1 MNVYERKSHLLNLHL
16 NCFCTFAGEYDMPVL
31 KAYKEEPPDRL
42 IPFNVARCTKDFDS
56 GVHFFIDDYQ
66 FERIWQQP
74 ERYLQMLKRHRAVI
88 APDFSQYADTPQTL
102 RIWQNYRGKAL
113 AAWWQN
119 NGVNVIPNVT
129 WSTPE
134 SFDYCFDG
142 QPTDSV
148 IAINCQGILS
158 SELSMY
164 FWRTGYEEALRRLK
178 PRIILRYGDMMPG
191 ENEDISVY
199 YPNEYIKK
207 LKQYGRKR

>member
-1 MNVYERKSHLLNLHL
+1 
-16 NCFCTFAGEYDMPVL
+16 MPVL

-88 APDFSQYADTPQTL
+88 APDFSQYADTPQAL

-178 PRIILRYGDMMPG
+178 PRLILRYGDMMPG